1 MNWPVLGVAS
11 GIFIVLLIA
20 ISASFF
26 KQYTDIL
33 MPYPKL
39 FKHQKWLFLIPL
51 LLGAIVFGLTMYK
64 ANTLLHVY
72 GIGIYQKDQIKTSTE
87 MTIIVED
94 FLLVLMWS
102 LSTILIAIN
111 HKKRLKLALLISLGL
126 ITLTGIFGLYMA
138 LNLDYSLFNGLTA

>member
-64 ANTLLHVY
+64 ANALLHVY